1 MLQSEID
8 AAVKQLLHLKA
19 TFKSSFGVEW
29 GPNVASSLTPAAD
42 TISTAAATE
51 EVSLSNQIKECGDK
65 VRDLKAKKAAKVF
78 GHKIKVFSY
87 NSFK

>member
-42 TISTAAATE
+42 TTNTATATE

-65 VRDLKAKKAAKVF
+65 VRDLKAKKADKVLTHF
-78 GHKIKVFSY
+78 
-87 NSFK
+87 FKGRN

>member
-1 MLQSEID
+1 LLQSEID

-42 TISTAAATE
+42 TTSTATVTE

-65 VRDLKAKKAAKVF
+65 VRDLKAKKADKVCILR
-78 GHKIKVFSY
+78 HKLFFV
-87 NSFK
+87 

>member
-51 EVSLSNQIKECGDK
+51 EVSLSNQIISAQSSAHN
-65 VRDLKAKKAAKVF
+65 RT
-78 GHKIKVFSY
+78 
-87 NSFK
+87 NSSMSKS